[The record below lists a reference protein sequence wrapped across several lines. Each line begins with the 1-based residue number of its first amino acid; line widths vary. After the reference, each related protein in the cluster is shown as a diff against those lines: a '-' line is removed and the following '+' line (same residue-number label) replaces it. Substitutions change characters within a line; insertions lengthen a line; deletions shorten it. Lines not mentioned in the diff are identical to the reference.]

1 MTNSFN
7 PSLGVDT
14 SKTNYLQTEVDMTEA
29 TNKQI
34 DENVKLV
41 DKHFDSLIKMHND
54 SIKANQ
60 KGWKELAQFTVQ
72 GVKFAKWA
80 RDKADAKAAL
90 DNYYNPDKVKSR
102 ILNEAG
108 LDVDEA
114 ELEEQKRIN
123 YTAAGE
129 IEALDP
135 SLSNA
140 LKETGINRA
149 QKLELL
155 GIAFGQSGSFFEK
168 AQDLV
173 QAEVAPGVYKT
184 WNEKGGLTAIERSI
198 VSKEIDEV
206 FITQL
211 VNSGISRRLIDKYL
225 LKPMLKQHE
234 ARLLTANA
242 ESIKADKEQKVQF
255 RNTEFATK
263 FRAAADSSDDPAS
276 AGAVIEDYL
285 KDFAGYHAASSGM
298 KDKGFF
304 LAKQELQ
311 EFILSG
317 LQNGEIDPDQA
328 EGALGFLLTPNDGG
342 KPRSIEEYLPQ
353 FARPIKKA
361 ITQARNDKA
370 KEAEESH
377 KLAIKN
383 KVNPVLD
390 EWRKRDQ
397 PPTEEEVQEFSLEI
411 AQEFGEVPDNLKNF
425 WSQQDID
432 DADLVFD
439 LERRWVNGEEIRLED
454 LDGISD
460 ATTKSAWM
468 TKVNSGGMSQTDTTR
483 RDRFIK
489 GLTLERLW
497 DENADKTTSNPMYS
511 SIIDQS
517 TDYFTG
523 VYRKERSLGQD
534 HETAIGLA
542 QQETQA
548 KINDGSFDVRPLYS
562 RNENRADNI
571 NSARN
576 AIIKDNSV
584 IHSESLWPG
593 EEAELKAALRY
604 VNTGRG
610 NIPEYYRSFPFINL
624 TPYELM
630 QARLAATGTIKP
642 SEVKPI
648 PERELDPVQ
657 QDLLLNK
664 PSPARTNRAVLDLE
678 DKILL
683 VELSGAR
690 TEEELLEILRA
701 NSERNNRTA
710 GWEISQVNIDPSLE
724 EEHTQVVGEQ
734 SPYMRLNTML
744 PGVATAYVEETYN
757 V

>member
-34 DENVKLV
+34 DRNVKLV
-41 DKHFDSLIKMHND
+41 DEHFNQLIKMHND

-60 KGWKELAQFTVQ
+60 KGWKELAQFTKE

-102 ILNEAG
+102 ILNEAQ

-114 ELEEQKRIN
+114 ELDEQKRIN

-129 IEALDP
+129 IEVLDP

-173 QAEVAPGVYKT
+173 QVEVEPGVYKT
-184 WNEKGGLTAIERSI
+184 WNHPGGLTAIERSI

-242 ESIKADKEQKVQF
+242 ESIKADKEQHTQF
-255 RNTEFATK
+255 RNKEFSTK
-263 FRAAADSSDDPAS
+263 FNNAANSSSDPAS

-311 EFILSG
+311 EFILAG

-342 KPRSIEEYLPQ
+342 KPRSVEEYLPQ
-353 FARPIKKA
+353 FARPISKA
-361 ITQARNDKA
+361 IIQAR
-370 KEAEESH
+370 
-377 KLAIKN
+377 
-383 KVNPVLD
+383 
-390 EWRKRDQ
+390 
-397 PPTEEEVQEFSLEI
+397 
-411 AQEFGEVPDNLKNF
+411 
-425 WSQQDID
+425 
-432 DADLVFD
+432 
-439 LERRWVNGEEIRLED
+439 
-454 LDGISD
+454 
-460 ATTKSAWM
+460 
-468 TKVNSGGMSQTDTTR
+468 
-483 RDRFIK
+483 
-489 GLTLERLW
+489 
-497 DENADKTTSNPMYS
+497 
-511 SIIDQS
+511 
-517 TDYFTG
+517 
-523 VYRKERSLGQD
+523 
-534 HETAIGLA
+534 
-542 QQETQA
+542 
-548 KINDGSFDVRPLYS
+548 
-562 RNENRADNI
+562 
-571 NSARN
+571 
-576 AIIKDNSV
+576 KD
-584 IHSESLWPG
+584 
-593 EEAELKAALRY
+593 
-604 VNTGRG
+604 
-610 NIPEYYRSFPFINL
+610 
-624 TPYELM
+624 
-630 QARLAATGTIKP
+630 
-642 SEVKPI
+642 
-648 PERELDPVQ
+648 
-657 QDLLLNK
+657 
-664 PSPARTNRAVLDLE
+664 
-678 DKILL
+678 
-683 VELSGAR
+683 
-690 TEEELLEILRA
+690 
-701 NSERNNRTA
+701 
-710 GWEISQVNIDPSLE
+710 
-724 EEHTQVVGEQ
+724 
-734 SPYMRLNTML
+734 
-744 PGVATAYVEETYN
+744 
-757 V
+757 